1 MFNRTR
7 RTRGNQILRDL
18 VSNVEF
24 SMKNLVY
31 PLFLEEGEGIRT
43 EISSMKGQYRIS
55 IDMLKPELEYL
66 KNIGI
71 KSLLLFGIPKKK
83 DEIGSEAYNENGI
96 IQEALRYIKKEFP
109 HFLLITDVC
118 MCEYTSHGHC
128 GILSGEKVLNDIT
141 LEYLSQIALSHVRAG
156 ADMVAPS
163 DKMDGRVKK
172 IRETLDREGYVE
184 IPIMSYS
191 VKYASSYYG
200 PFREAADSA
209 PSFGDRKSYQ
219 MDFRNSREYMI
230 EAQNDIEEGADI
242 IMVKPGMPYLDVV
255 KELSQ
260 NFHLPIAVYN
270 VSGEFAMVKAA
281 AEKGWLD
288 EKKVVMENMYAMRRA
303 GADIIITYHAKEIGE
318 WIKNNEI

>member
-1 MFNRTR
+1 V
-7 RTRGNQILRDL
+7 NQVMRDL

-31 PLFLEEGEGIRT
+31 PLFIEEGNGIRT
-43 EISSMKGQYRIS
+43 EISSMKGQYRLS
-55 IDMLKPELEYL
+55 IDMLRSELEHL

-71 KSLLLFGIPKKK
+71 KSLLLFGIPKSK
-83 DEIGSEAYNENGI
+83 DEVGSEAYNEGGI
-96 IQEALRYIKKEFP
+96 IQEALRYIKREFP
-109 HFLLITDVC
+109 EFLLITDVC

-128 GILSGEKVLNDIT
+128 GILSGEKVLNDLT
-141 LEYLSQIALSHVRAG
+141 LEYLVRIALSHARAG

-172 IRETLDREGYVE
+172 IREALDEEGYTD

-219 MDFRNSREYMI
+219 MDFRNSREYMV
-230 EAQNDIEEGADI
+230 EAQNDIDEGADI

-255 KELSQ
+255 KELAQSF
-260 NFHLPIAVYN
+260 NVPVAVYN

-288 EKKVVMENMYAMRRA
+288 EKKVVMENIYAMRRA

>member
-7 RTRGNQILRDL
+7 RTRVNQVMRDL

-31 PLFLEEGEGIRT
+31 PLFIEEGNGIRT
-43 EISSMKGQYRIS
+43 EISSMKGQYRLS
-55 IDMLKPELEYL
+55 IDMLRSELEHL

-71 KSLLLFGIPKKK
+71 KSLLLFGIPKSK
-83 DEIGSEAYNENGI
+83 DEVGSEAYNEGGI
-96 IQEALRYIKKEFP
+96 IQEALRYIKREFP
-109 HFLLITDVC
+109 EFLLITDVC

-128 GILSGEKVLNDIT
+128 GILSGEKVLNDLT
-141 LEYLSQIALSHVRAG
+141 LEYLVRIALSHARAG

-172 IRETLDREGYVE
+172 IREALDEEGYTD

-219 MDFRNSREYMI
+219 MDFRNSREYMV
-230 EAQNDIEEGADI
+230 EAQNDIDEGADI

-255 KELSQ
+255 KELAQSF
-260 NFHLPIAVYN
+260 NVPVAVYN

-288 EKKVVMENMYAMRRA
+288 EKKVVMENIYAMRRA